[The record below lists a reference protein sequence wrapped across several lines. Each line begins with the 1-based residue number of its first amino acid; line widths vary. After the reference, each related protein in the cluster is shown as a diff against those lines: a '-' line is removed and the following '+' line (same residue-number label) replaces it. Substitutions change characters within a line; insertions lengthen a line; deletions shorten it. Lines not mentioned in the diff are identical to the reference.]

1 MEDTSSNS
9 TYVIHSDDEP
19 IRLER
24 QARLYGIADDLS
36 FVRLNPGA
44 RLLDAGCGSGSAARM
59 FARSDP
65 SAIITGVD
73 RNASYLDFATRQ
85 ATAESLANVKFELG
99 DVLSLPF
106 KDDVFDVVWSKH
118 LLQWVALREDALKEF
133 IRVTRSGGRVIAC
146 NFDGFCMS
154 HTPTDSQ
161 IQKSVERWFSA
172 ASSDFGFDANLGR
185 RLPVLF
191 QEAGLKD
198 IRFHIIPDK
207 AFCGFGGDPERRW
220 NWQTQWHSALPFSTK
235 VFGSEQAAREVSDG
249 IVDRFNNPAVFVYV
263 TLFYV
268 EGTVP

>member
-1 MEDTSSNS
+1 
-9 TYVIHSDDEP
+9 
-19 IRLER
+19 
-24 QARLYGIADDLS
+24 
-36 FVRLNPGA
+36 
-44 RLLDAGCGSGSAARM
+44 
-59 FARSDP
+59 
-65 SAIITGVD
+65 
-73 RNASYLDFATRQ
+73 
-85 ATAESLANVKFELG
+85 
-99 DVLSLPF
+99 
-106 KDDVFDVVWSKH
+106 
-118 LLQWVALREDALKEF
+118 
-133 IRVTRSGGRVIAC
+133 
-146 NFDGFCMS
+146 MS

-161 IQKSVERWFSA
+161 IQNSVERWFSA

-220 NWQTQWHSALPFSTK
+220 NWQTQWQSALPFSTK